1 MKIFEWVDE
10 NWEKCEYMYFLSN
23 KGEFHKMKVID
34 VKLHSEREDFFC
46 SKKSTITDLIEK
58 YKMLL
63 NDFIDTIPFSP
74 TNKFALIPHS
84 KYNRHI
90 MSYFY
95 FKCRKS
101 WFWKIFSSLG
111 GSLQKILSQD
121 DEIYN
126 QINKYLSFHRKVV
139 ANRYFNFNPFTWQD
153 EEGWLGRITNQ
164 DIQQGNEILKKV
176 IAYLED
182 KVEKEN
188 SV

>member
-1 MKIFEWVDE
+1 
-10 NWEKCEYMYFLSN
+10 
-23 KGEFHKMKVID
+23 MKVID